1 MEKRTMM
8 PQSREQLKTTVTVD
22 TTKPVMGD
30 MMTRMFRPLARHRF
44 VATIAIRTVQRKTVA
59 ADVMSVKAAAV
70 IVMEGTRNVLDAKKT
85 SRLITVPLGMIG
97 LMVTEGTTIAA
108 RKTIDRVAAAAI
120 MVTREGEEISVKG
133 SAAGVEIETVIATG
147 DKLCWLFH

>member
-1 MEKRTMM
+1 
-8 PQSREQLKTTVTVD
+8 
-22 TTKPVMGD
+22 
-30 MMTRMFRPLARHRF
+30 
-44 VATIAIRTVQRKTVA
+44 
-59 ADVMSVKAAAV
+59 MSVKAAAV

-120 MVTREGEEISVKG
+120 MVAREGEEISVKG
-133 SAAGVEIETVIATG
+133 SAAGVEIETDIATG
-147 DKLCWLFH
+147 DKLCWLFHYNCNTVEFIMLYF